1 VFTPICLLVCSL
13 SVFFLSINTIT
24 KKTTDQIF
32 TKHYGMSGHNPQT
45 NRLDFE

>member
-1 VFTPICLLVCSL
+1 MFSTVSVCLTV
-13 SVFFLSINTIT
+13 NRIT

-32 TKHYGMSGHNPQT
+32 TKYYAMVENNPEI